1 MTTDE
6 EIRAEARRRLEA
18 ERREFERR
26 AAEQLDEIERN
37 AANVRA
43 EAQRRLVIEHV
54 RGRFG
59 RTLAVLRDPD
69 ALAAL
74 MDAAGLTRAT
84 VDTRVNPIGTTTDIT
99 TVHVPRLVAVGCTQD
114 VIAAVF
120 DLEIGQTLS
129 AWTHA
134 AEVLRTGLRA
144 NDIEISEPH
153 GGQVQLILTA

>member
-6 EIRAEARRRLEA
+6 EIRAEARRRLGA
-18 ERREFERR
+18 ERAEFARR
-26 AAEQLDEIERN
+26 AAEQLEEIERN
-37 AANVRA
+37 AAEVRA
-43 EAQRRLVIEHV
+43 AAQRRLVIEHV

-59 RTLAVLRDPD
+59 RTLAVLRDAD
-69 ALAAL
+69 AVAAL

-84 VDTRVNPIGTTTDIT
+84 ANTRVNPTGTTTEVT
-99 TVHVPRLVAVGCTQD
+99 TVHVPRLVAVGCTTD

-120 DLEIGQTLS
+120 ELEVGQTLTTWS
-129 AWTHA
+129 RA

-144 NDIEISEPH
+144 TDIEISEPR

>member
-6 EIRAEARRRLEA
+6 EVRAEARRRLGA
-18 ERREFERR
+18 ERAEFERR

-37 AANVRA
+37 AAAVRA
-43 EAQRRLVIEHV
+43 EAQRRLVIEHI

-59 RTLAVLRDPD
+59 RTLAVLRDAD
-69 ALAAL
+69 AVAAL

-84 VDTRVNPIGTTTDIT
+84 METRVNPTGTTTAIT
-99 TVHVPRLVAVGCTQD
+99 TVHVPRLVAVGCTID
-114 VIAAVF
+114 VIAAVCE
-120 DLEIGQTLS
+120 LEIGQTLT

-144 NDIEISEPH
+144 TDIEISEPH
-153 GGQVQLILTA
+153 GGQVQLNLTV